1 MRFDPQADFV
11 QEDGDHQNVVVEP
24 PMVIDHLP
32 PGVSVRSPLK
42 TALIFLALGFLGGGG
57 YWIWNEGVPG
67 VQASAAAESPAGRGV
82 GDAVILYAEALING
96 EMKAEITGVPVKQAA
111 SSDTGGGRL
120 TTSQRRTRVREEYQE
135 GRTLAAMGKHADAV
149 PHFVEAARLDPTY
162 ADAYY
167 RLGLAYVQV
176 GDIKSAKHTRR
187 KLAKLDTDLAT
198 LLAHLI
204 DD

>member
-1 MRFDPQADFV
+1 MRFDPQANFV
-11 QEDGDHQNVVVEP
+11 QDDGDHQNVVVEP

-67 VQASAAAESPAGRGV
+67 VQAKAAEPPATRGG
-82 GDAVILYAEALING
+82 GDAVILYAEALISG
-96 EMKAEITGVPVKQAA
+96 EVEAELTGVPVRKAA
-111 SSDTGGGRL
+111 SGNTGEGRL
-120 TTSQRRTRVREEYQE
+120 SASKRRTRVREEYKE
-135 GRTLAAMGKHADAV
+135 GRTLMAMGQHAEAV
-149 PHFVEAARLDPTY
+149 PHFAEAVRLDPSY
-162 ADAYY
+162 AEAHY

-176 GDIKSAKHTRR
+176 GDLRSAKHTRR
-187 KLAKLDTDLAT
+187 ELAKLDTDLAT

>member
-1 MRFDPQADFV
+1 MRFDPQANFV
-11 QEDGDHQNVVVEP
+11 QQDIDHQNVVVEP

-67 VQASAAAESPAGRGV
+67 VQAKAAEPPAGRGA
-82 GDAVILYAEALING
+82 GDAVILYAEALISG
-96 EMKAEITGVPVKQAA
+96 EVKAEITGVPVKQAA
-111 SSDTGGGRL
+111 SGDTDGGRL
-120 TTSQRRTRVREEYQE
+120 SAGQRRTRVREEYQE
-135 GRTLAAMGKHADAV
+135 GRTLMAMGKHAEAV
-149 PHFVEAARLDPTY
+149 PHFAEAARLDPTY
-162 ADAYY
+162 ADAVY

-187 KLAKLDTDLAT
+187 ELAKLDTDLAT